1 MARYLLNFLFVVP
14 KSGNVTSQRKYSSL
28 QGSFVRQFL
37 KEVIDLSRS
46 ADEFVSFSY
55 FVFMRSPLDDES
67 CVAVS
72 VWPGSGPGGCR
83 SPCSSRWSSGR
94 FPGTCWSR
102 SCSPTHC
109 PSRSSFPPD
118 SDSLTFLRTQTES
131 PGYKHPGRR
140 VAQLIK
146 ESHIYRFFK
155 LMLMY

>member
-1 MARYLLNFLFVVP
+1 MSRYLLNFLFVVP
-14 KSGNVTSQRKYSSL
+14 KSGNVTSQWKYSPL

-37 KEVIDLSRS
+37 KEVINLIRCRYI
-46 ADEFVSFSY
+46 SFSY
-55 FVFMRSPLDDES
+55 FLVMRSPLDDEP
-67 CVAVS
+67 CLAVS

-83 SPCSSRWSSGR
+83 SPCSSRLSSGK

-109 PSRSSFPPD
+109 PSRSSSPPG
-118 SDSLTFLRTQTES
+118 SDSPTFLRTQTES

-146 ESHIYRFFK
+146 ESHIYGFFK
-155 LMLMY
+155 LMFMY

>member
-1 MARYLLNFLFVVP
+1 
-14 KSGNVTSQRKYSSL
+14 
-28 QGSFVRQFL
+28 
-37 KEVIDLSRS
+37 
-46 ADEFVSFSY
+46 
-55 FVFMRSPLDDES
+55 MRSPLDDEP

-109 PSRSSFPPD
+109 PSRSSSPPG

-140 VAQLIK
+140 VAQLINK
-146 ESHIYRFFK
+146 ESHIYGFFK
-155 LMLMY
+155 LMLKYYTDLQNACLLFPMRVCVKQSHYYFLQDADT